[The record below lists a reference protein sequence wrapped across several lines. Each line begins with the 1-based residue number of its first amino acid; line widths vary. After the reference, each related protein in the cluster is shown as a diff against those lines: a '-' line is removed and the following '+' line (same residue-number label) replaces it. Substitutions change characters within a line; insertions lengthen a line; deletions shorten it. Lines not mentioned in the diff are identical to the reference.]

1 MQNSLELFLRIA
13 LAGVLAGLI
22 GLERE
27 MDSKE
32 AGLRTHFLVGL
43 ASALFMIISKY
54 AFSDM
59 LNLNHVGLDPSRI
72 AAQVVSGISFLGAG
86 TIFMEKKFVKG
97 LTTAAGIWT
106 TAAIGLATG
115 AGLYWIAI
123 FTTFIVIVI
132 LKFMQKLLNVHLLK
146 AIDIVKTFDIR
157 IQVLKYPDER
167 ITNILSDEKY
177 TISSIK
183 TEKNLKS
190 DECMYSIH
198 YIIKTKSNENAFELV
213 KKIQSIDNVVS
224 VDVENI

>member
-1 MQNSLELFLRIA
+1 MINSLEFFLRIS
-13 LAGVLAGLI
+13 LAGILAGLI
-22 GLERE
+22 GFERE

-43 ASALFMIISKY
+43 ASSLFMIISKY
-54 AFSDM
+54 AFSDVII
-59 LNLNHVGLDPSRI
+59 LNNVGLDPSRI

-86 TIFMEKKFVKG
+86 TIFMEKKSVKG

-115 AGLYWIAI
+115 ARLYCIAI

-146 AIDIVKTFDIR
+146 AIDIVKNFDIR
-157 IQVLKYPDER
+157 IKVLEYPDES
-167 ITNILSDEKY
+167 ITNILLNEKY

-183 TEKNLKS
+183 TEKNIRN
-190 DECMYSIH
+190 DEYMYYIH
-198 YIIKTKSNENAFELV
+198 YIIKTKNNENIFELV

>member
-1 MQNSLELFLRIA
+1 MINSLEFFLRIS
-13 LAGVLAGLI
+13 LAGILAGLI
-22 GLERE
+22 GFERE

-43 ASALFMIISKY
+43 ASSLFMIISKY
-54 AFSDM
+54 AFSDVII
-59 LNLNHVGLDPSRI
+59 LNNVGLDPSRI

-86 TIFMEKKFVKG
+86 TIFMEKKSVKG

-115 AGLYWIAI
+115 AGLYCIAI

-146 AIDIVKTFDIR
+146 AIDIVKNFDIR
-157 IQVLKYPDER
+157 IKVLEYPDES
-167 ITNILSDEKY
+167 ITNILLNEKY

-183 TEKNLKS
+183 TEKNIRN
-190 DECMYSIH
+190 DEYRYYIH
-198 YIIKTKSNENAFELV
+198 YIIKTKNNENIFELV